1 MGDPK
6 PVRVEHRLD
15 GHRQRM
21 VNAMN
26 LLQRGRRMWAPALTS
41 SLLLICS
48 LSHAIDN
55 PDGARWLAPFE
66 QQCQAFETRL
76 QTLASDDSAMLAAY
90 ADYERYLDG
99 ELNRAYQRL
108 LPALKGK
115 ARQQFIAAQRQWLG
129 FRKTE
134 QNFIDHH
141 WTPDRFGQS
150 ARLTRAASRVLV
162 LKHRTHELVAYVDGQ

>member
-1 MGDPK
+1 MADLEPI
-6 PVRVEHRLD
+6 RAEHVLDARQQKMVVFMRLHPTARWI
-15 GHRQRM
+15 GTAILGS
-21 VNAMN
+21 VI
-26 LLQRGRRMWAPALTS
+26 LLFPRLGQ
-41 SLLLICS
+41 
-48 LSHAIDN
+48 AIDN

-66 QQCQAFETRL
+66 QQCQAFETRV
-76 QTLASDDSAMLAAY
+76 QTQASDDSATLAAY
-90 ADYERYLDG
+90 ADYERYLDS

-108 LPALKGK
+108 LLALKGK

-134 QNFIDHH
+134 QNFIDQH

-162 LKHRTHELVAYVDGQ
+162 LKHRTHELVAYVDAQ

>member
-1 MGDPK
+1 MADLEPI
-6 PVRVEHRLD
+6 RAEHVLDARPQKMVVFMRLYPTARWI
-15 GHRQRM
+15 GTAILAS
-21 VNAMN
+21 VI
-26 LLQRGRRMWAPALTS
+26 LLFPGLGQ
-41 SLLLICS
+41 
-48 LSHAIDN
+48 AIDN
-55 PDGARWLAPFE
+55 PDGTRWLAPFE

-76 QTLASDDSAMLAAY
+76 QTQASDDSAMLAAY

-134 QNFIDHH
+134 QNFIDQH

-162 LKHRTHELVAYVDGQ
+162 LKHRTHELVAHVDAQ

>member
-1 MGDPK
+1 
-6 PVRVEHRLD
+6 
-15 GHRQRM
+15 
-21 VNAMN
+21 MN
-26 LLQRGRRMWAPALTS
+26 LHQRGRRMWVCALIST
-41 SLLLICS
+41 LLLTPG
-48 LSHAIDN
+48 LSQAIDN
-55 PDGARWLAPFE
+55 PDGTRWLAPFE

-76 QTLASDDSAMLAAY
+76 QDQATDAAILAVY

-108 LPALKGK
+108 LPTLKGK

-134 QNFIDHH
+134 QNFIDQH